1 MGVSEFVAELFQ
13 TGLYKRSQGRI
24 ARQVTFVT
32 LAVVFA
38 LGAWQL
44 EEMWIGSSAPL
55 QYGLPIALVSLGWW
69 VSYRLVNMPKVA
81 DFLITVEAEMNK
93 VSWPSRTELVR
104 SVIVVIFTILF
115 MATVLYLFDLIWGTL
130 LRLMGVA

>member
-1 MGVSEFVAELFQ
+1 MSEFVAELFQ

-24 ARQVTFVT
+24 ARQVTFVA

-38 LGAWQL
+38 LGAWRL
-44 EEMWIGSSAPL
+44 EQMWMNSSASL
-55 QYGLPIALVSLGWW
+55 RYGLPLVLMSLGWW
-69 VSYRLVNMPKVA
+69 ISYRLVNTPRVA

-93 VSWPSRTELVR
+93 VSWPSRTELIR

-115 MATVLYLFDLIWGTL
+115 LAAALFAFDALWGWVLG
-130 LRLMGVA
+130 LMGVV